1 MLEKPFY
8 TRSRNIVKIS
18 TALLF
23 FTLLLSITTPG
34 DGEINDNT
42 SAKDITFH
50 EEIIRTMAGT
60 GNSPEDVLRWQKE
73 HPNSSLRFLSEM
85 LSEEQ
90 EAVALLVKY
99 IKTTN
104 PELSSKTIW
113 REACAFVHYAKKYGV
128 PGDLLLQLPIQKVIL
143 IPKQ

>member
-1 MLEKPFY
+1 MLEKPFC

-50 EEIIRTMAGT
+50 EEIIRTLAET
-60 GNSPEDVLRWQKE
+60 GNSPKMCFAGKKNTPT
-73 HPNSSLRFLSEM
+73 HRFD
-85 LSEEQ
+85 
-90 EAVALLVKY
+90 
-99 IKTTN
+99 
-104 PELSSKTIW
+104 
-113 REACAFVHYAKKYGV
+113 F
-128 PGDLLLQLPIQKVIL
+128 
-143 IPKQ
+143 